1 MMTCVLFFQHALLYQ
16 YWATKLL
23 TRIWPHNKSN
33 KYQILYFSFSAIICS
48 WFGLPFNDWSIV
60 KANKKYWKKMLFFYN
75 PNNESVSNTSVRATK
90 WLLWFETWDLAWCIW
105 LHTHFRLQK
114 RFVPQLSIFRFA
126 PKPPRLTIVDRNQ
139 TYLKG
144 RQVQSD
150 TTPLLLDAH
159 VELSHHF
166 LFQLY
171 HYTVSEHLVTTS
183 KLIGDA
189 HVRMN
194 K

>member
-1 MMTCVLFFQHALLYQ
+1 MKVCQ
-16 YWATKLL
+16 
-23 TRIWPHNKSN
+23 TRVFVQPSDCYGSKH
-33 KYQILYFSFSAIICS
+33 
-48 WFGLPFNDWSIV
+48 
-60 KANKKYWKKMLFFYN
+60 
-75 PNNESVSNTSVRATK
+75 
-90 WLLWFETWDLAWCIW
+90 ETWHGVSGC
-105 LHTHFRLQK
+105 THISAFK
-114 RFVPQLSIFRFA
+114 NVSCHKPNFTINRFGGGQLSIFRFA